1 MKLSLVVS
9 RQVMSRA
16 TYKRELIYTRH
27 YLALCEAKYL
37 IKIFMRSNCILK
49 RRHMRF
55 NFICLVLLTAHL
67 VITLGLNSKFNPLL
81 KENGI
86 TTIQTGNKKTR

>member
-1 MKLSLVVS
+1 
-9 RQVMSRA
+9 
-16 TYKRELIYTRH
+16 
-27 YLALCEAKYL
+27 
-37 IKIFMRSNCILK
+37 
-49 RRHMRF
+49 MRF

-86 TTIQTGNKKTR
+86 PTIQTGNKKTR